1 MEKKQ
6 LIQLLNERYQNN
18 LAQIVVNKEFL
29 FAEINNIGN
38 ADKEE
43 VNWLYRKS
51 NGLLYFYKHKPSVI
65 KTSLPFSPESYEV
78 KRIVGDKETLLP
90 EKDNNLSYIPKN
102 VLIHRDDLGKYK
114 KEE

>member
-1 MEKKQ
+1 M
-6 LIQLLNERYQNN
+6 NEEMKLEDMLKGIE
-18 LAQIVVNKEFL
+18 LANKIL
-29 FAEINNIGN
+29 KTL
-38 ADKEE
+38 KEE

-51 NGLLYFYKHKPSVI
+51 NGLLYYYKHKPSVI
-65 KTSLPFSPESYEV
+65 KTSIPFNLVNAASYDV
-78 KRIVGDKETLLP
+78 IPIKGDKATLLP